1 MDLISLIFIT
11 ILGLA
16 VGSFLNVVIVR
27 YPKILE
33 AQWQQE
39 YQLYLHQSSEAPH
52 KPSYTL
58 ARPSSHCPFCQTPLK
73 WWHNIPVISFILLKG
88 KCSFCQQTISWQY
101 PLVELLSGGLSLWAA
116 LHLGIDSHLIW
127 SLIFIWILLAI
138 AWIDFQ
144 TQLIPDDMVLPLLW
158 LGLLVN
164 IQHGF
169 APLSQA
175 VVGAVVGYLFLWI
188 IAKLFKWIR
197 KKEGMGHG
205 DFKMLACLGA
215 WFGVQMV
222 PILLLIAVFLS
233 LFASLFLLLLKKIN
247 WQQLI
252 PFGPFLAISG
262 WLALMFGNHLI
273 DLAAK
278 LF

>member
-1 MDLISLIFIT
+1 MDFISLIFIT

-39 YQLYLHQSSEAPH
+39 YQFYLHQSSEEPNKSA
-52 KPSYTL
+52 YTL
-58 ARPSSHCPFCQTPLK
+58 ARPASHCPFCQTPLK

-88 KCSFCQQTISWQY
+88 KCSFCQQAISWQY
-101 PLVELLSGGLSLWAA
+101 PLVEMLCGGLSLWAA
-116 LHLGIDSHLIW
+116 LHLGVDSHLIW
-127 SLIFIWILLAI
+127 SLIFIWTLLAI

-164 IQHGF
+164 IHAGF
-169 APLSQA
+169 TPLSQA
-175 VVGAVVGYLFLWI
+175 VIGAVTGYLFLWI
-188 IAKLFKWIR
+188 VAKLFKWIR

-215 WFGVQMV
+215 WFGVQLV
-222 PILLLIAVFLS
+222 PILLLIAVILS
-233 LFASLFLLLLKKIN
+233 LLASLSLLLLKKIN

-262 WLALMFGNHLI
+262 WLALMFGNQLI
-273 DLAAK
+273 DIAAK
-278 LF
+278 IF